1 MKRIARGVKVTQRRK
16 STLDRLVEQLK
27 SGVKNQ
33 KVDGF
38 DEVVALTDSDK
49 KRISKEIETLKE
61 RL

>member
-1 MKRIARGVKVTQRRK
+1 MKRIARGVQVTARRK

-33 KVDGF
+33 KVDGI

>member
-33 KVDGF
+33 RLFGV
-38 DEVVALTDSDK
+38 DEVVPLTDSDK